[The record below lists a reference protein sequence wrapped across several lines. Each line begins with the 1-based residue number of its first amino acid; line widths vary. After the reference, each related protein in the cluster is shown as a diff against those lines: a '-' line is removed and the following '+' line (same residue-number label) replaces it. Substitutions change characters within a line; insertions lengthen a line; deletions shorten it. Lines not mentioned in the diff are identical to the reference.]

1 MTQVVCP
8 YFIIF
13 TEKFIAIDRP
23 LDLAYLLYNIF
34 SATTVAKCTILV
46 DRRKKICYNLF
57 GKEREGMNFNLT
69 QDANKIYDVVVVGGG
84 PSGIAAAV
92 SAREM
97 GASVLV
103 IERAGVV
110 GGNLTHG
117 HVGPMMGGY
126 VKNSMADEIN
136 ELLKPNMS
144 PDLVHDFED
153 AKIKLTELLSD
164 RGVNVILNSTVCAA
178 ECEDKEIKN
187 IAYTTQSG
195 LCTVGAKIFIDA
207 SGDGVL
213 SYLAGEQIEVGRD
226 DHLCQPC
233 SIMFTINGIKEGC
246 QIICK
251 HEEMDT
257 PLPCGIGY
265 LELCKNAEKSGELPK
280 NVNIVR
286 LYDSIYPDEQ
296 MVNAT
301 QANGY
306 DSLDTADYTRAQIEL
321 REQMGKVVD
330 FLRNNI
336 KGYENIR
343 IKDSSDVIGVRESR
357 RVMGKYILTAE
368 DLIEGRRFDDV
379 VVHNAFFAI
388 DIHNPSG
395 CGQSESEGLPQQS
408 GLYDIPYRAL
418 LPNVN
423 KNLLTAGRCISGTH
437 RAHAS
442 YRVMNICLNIG
453 QAAGIAAG
461 LSITKGI
468 TPDLLLANEIQ
479 KVLTNKGID
488 LYS

>member
-1 MTQVVCP
+1 MFNKTH
-8 YFIIF
+8 IIQ
-13 TEKFIAIDRP
+13 K
-23 LDLAYLLYNIF
+23 
-34 SATTVAKCTILV
+34 
-46 DRRKKICYNLF
+46 
-57 GKEREGMNFNLT
+57 GK
-69 QDANKIYDVVVVGGG
+69 YDVIVVGGG
-84 PSGIAAAV
+84 PSGIAAAL
-92 SAREM
+92 SAKEQ

-136 ELLKPNMS
+136 ELLKPNMN

-153 AKIKLTELLSD
+153 AKIKLTELLSE
-164 RGVNVILNSTVCAA
+164 RGVDVILNSTVCAA
-178 ECEDKEIKN
+178 ECREGRIES

-195 LCTVGAKIFIDA
+195 ICSVCADIFIDA

-213 SYLAGEQIEVGRD
+213 SYLAGEQVEVGRE

-265 LELCKNAEKSGELPK
+265 LELCKRAEKSGELPK
-280 NVNIVR
+280 NVSIVR

-306 DSLDTADYTRAQIEL
+306 DTLDSADYTRAQIEL
-321 REQMGKVVD
+321 RGQMGKVVD

-336 KGYENIR
+336 NGYENIR

-357 RVMGKYILTAE
+357 RVIGKYVLTAE
-368 DLIEGRRFDDV
+368 DLIEGKKFDDV

-388 DIHNPSG
+388 DIHNPTG
-395 CGQSESEGLPQQS
+395 GGQSESEGLPQQS
-408 GLYDIPYRAL
+408 AFYDIPYRSL

-423 KNLLTAGRCISGTH
+423 TNLLTAGRCISGTH

-442 YRVMNICLNIG
+442 YRVMNISINIG

-461 LSITKGI
+461 LAIAKSV
-468 TPDLLLANEIQ
+468 TPRELSVKEIQ
-479 KVLTNKGID
+479 SVLLDKGVD

>member
-1 MTQVVCP
+1 
-8 YFIIF
+8 
-13 TEKFIAIDRP
+13 
-23 LDLAYLLYNIF
+23 
-34 SATTVAKCTILV
+34 
-46 DRRKKICYNLF
+46 
-57 GKEREGMNFNLT
+57 MNFNIT
-69 QDANKIYDVVVVGGG
+69 QTGKYDVVVVGGG
-84 PSGIAAAV
+84 PSGIAAAL
-92 SAREM
+92 SAKEQ
-97 GASVLV
+97 GAAVLV
-103 IERAGVV
+103 IDRAGVV

-136 ELLKPNMS
+136 KLLKPNMS

-153 AKIKLTELLSD
+153 AKIKLTSLLSE
-164 RGVNVILNSTVCAA
+164 RGVDVILNSTVCAA
-178 ECEDKEIKN
+178 ECRDGRIES
-187 IAYTTQSG
+187 IAYTTQNG
-195 LCTVGAKIFIDA
+195 LCSVCADIFIDA

-213 SYLAGEQIEVGRD
+213 SYLAGEQIEVGRED
-226 DHLCQPC
+226 RLCQPC

-265 LELCKNAEKSGELPK
+265 LELCKQAEKSGELPK
-280 NVNIVR
+280 NVSIVR

-306 DSLDTADYTRAQIEL
+306 NTLDSTDYTKAQIEL
-321 REQMGKVVD
+321 RAQMGKVVD
-330 FLRNNI
+330 FLRKNI
-336 KGYENIR
+336 AGYENIR
-343 IKDSSDVIGVRESR
+343 IKDSSDIIGVRESR
-357 RVMGKYILTAE
+357 RVIGKYILTAE
-368 DLIEGRRFDDV
+368 DLIEGRTFDDV

-388 DIHNPSG
+388 DIHNPTG
-395 CGQSESEGLPQQS
+395 GGQSESEGLPKQS
-408 GLYDIPYRAL
+408 ALYDIPYRSL

-442 YRVMNICLNIG
+442 YRVMNISINIG

-461 LSITKGI
+461 LAVSKGI
-468 TPDLLLANEIQ
+468 DPNELSAGEIQ
-479 KVLTNKGID
+479 NVLLNKGID